1 MPALFALATH
11 QALVALQPKLRL
23 EERSLAFLDDLFLT
37 AQPDRIQP
45 LFQAASR
52 CLYERARISL
62 NHAKTRVWNAA
73 AVEPPGLAD
82 ISAADVWR
90 GNAQLPEAEQGITV
104 LGAPLGGIAFVRPSS
119 TQCAPN
125 NFDSCRSSRP
135 FLTCRSLGCCCCTAR
150 RHGPTMHFV
159 SYPQNSPIF
168 LIFLPLS
175 TTPQCTHVSVQCC
188 LERTGGRS
196 RTRPVGSPNLSFAM
210 VDEGC
215 VQPGCMHPRRFGP
228 RGLAA
233 CRRSSAEI
241 PTSRNI
247 LYANLSR
254 MCLVAVSWTRSRQP
268 WPCSLGRGLRPLSG
282 TNSLATMRRNH
293 LRRLRLPLPFVP
305 ARCRCGREQDAL
317 GDHRSACP
325 RSGVLR
331 ARGGPLERACREAGA
346 VVAVHTLVRDLN
358 VGSVPGDDR
367 RIEVIANGL
376 PLWGGMQLA
385 VDTTLVSALC
395 STGAPRCY
403 QNRAEGA
410 ALRQARR
417 AKERTYPELLRPDSR
432 CRLVVLALEVGGFSP
447 ETGDFV
453 QRLAR
458 ARARSVPPRVRGA
471 VSAAFARRWSSFLA
485 AGASRA
491 YAASLLALPAHS
503 AAGVHGPPPLVIDV
517 LADGGEPFAAR
528 SRVR

>member
-1 MPALFALATH
+1 
-11 QALVALQPKLRL
+11 
-23 EERSLAFLDDLFLT
+23 
-37 AQPDRIQP
+37 
-45 LFQAASR
+45 
-52 CLYERARISL
+52 
-62 NHAKTRVWNAA
+62 
-73 AVEPPGLAD
+73 
-82 ISAADVWR
+82 
-90 GNAQLPEAEQGITV
+90 
-104 LGAPLGGIAFVRPSS
+104 
-119 TQCAPN
+119 
-125 NFDSCRSSRP
+125 
-135 FLTCRSLGCCCCTAR
+135 
-150 RHGPTMHFV
+150 
-159 SYPQNSPIF
+159 
-168 LIFLPLS
+168 
-175 TTPQCTHVSVQCC
+175 
-188 LERTGGRS
+188 
-196 RTRPVGSPNLSFAM
+196 
-210 VDEGC
+210 
-215 VQPGCMHPRRFGP
+215 MHPRRFGP
-228 RGLAA
+228 RGLTA

-254 MCLVAVSWTRSRQP
+254 MCFVAVSWTHSRQP

-293 LRRLRLPLPFVP
+293 MMLRTMPLASGGGGSSSRLAKCGCPQRQLGCSLCSHAAVPVRTVLSPGLLDARLPGVDFGAAHFRVLLLRRPRLPLPFVP
-305 ARCRCGREQDAL
+305 ARCPCGREQDAV

-331 ARGGPLERACREAGA
+331 ARGGPLERAAARICREAGA
-346 VVAVHTLVRDLN
+346 VVAMHTLVRDLN

-385 VDTTLVSALC
+385 VDTPS
-395 STGAPRCY
+395 
-403 QNRAEGA
+403 
-410 ALRQARR
+410 QARR

-432 CRLVVLALEVGGFSP
+432 CRLVVLALEVGGRFSP
-447 ETGDFV
+447 ETVDFV

-503 AAGVHGPPPLVIDV
+503 AARW
-517 LADGGEPFAAR
+517 AAAFGQ
-528 SRVR
+528 